1 MLKIFLR
8 RKNHEKNIPLKAI
21 DTTELDFKN
30 KEEFLEWR
38 KKILENYE
46 QSKIDYKKEMNE
58 LFGYNEEQD

>member
-1 MLKIFLR
+1 MK
-8 RKNHEKNIPLKAI
+8 KNIPFKAI
-21 DTTELDFKN
+21 DTKELDFKN

-58 LFGYNEEQD
+58 LFGYNKEQES